1 MGIGEL
7 QTIATVSAFVAFVGV
22 AWWAY
27 SPKNKKR
34 FEEDA
39 QLALD
44 DEDVKKMRYS
54 DSQHWYGDNFLVYGK
69 QVVKNSKTGERRK
82 VFAVTKYTIK

>member
-1 MGIGEL
+1 MSISDL
-7 QTIATVSAFVAFVGV
+7 QIFATVGAFIAFIGV

-34 FEEDA
+34 FEDDA

-44 DEDVKKMRYS
+44 DELVTSSASNSRNKDKK
-54 DSQHWYGDNFLVYGK
+54 
-69 QVVKNSKTGERRK
+69 
-82 VFAVTKYTIK
+82 

>member
-7 QTIATVSAFVAFVGV
+7 QTIATVSAFIAFIGV

-44 DEDVKKMRYS
+44 DEMKDRSS
-54 DSQHWYGDNFLVYGK
+54 DEQRDK
-69 QVVKNSKTGERRK
+69 DK
-82 VFAVTKYTIK
+82 

>member
-1 MGIGEL
+1 MNWGVL
-7 QTIATVSAFVAFVGV
+7 HSIATVAAFIAFIGI

-44 DEDVKKMRYS
+44 D
-54 DSQHWYGDNFLVYGK
+54 SQLNELSS
-69 QVVKNSKTGERRK
+69 QR
-82 VFAVTKYTIK
+82 TKDTQ

>member
-1 MGIGEL
+1 MGIGDL
-7 QTIATVSAFVAFVGV
+7 QIFATVAAFIAFIGV

-44 DEDVKKMRYS
+44 DEHIQSLS
-54 DSQHWYGDNFLVYGK
+54 DEQRNKDK
-69 QVVKNSKTGERRK
+69 P
-82 VFAVTKYTIK
+82 

>member
-1 MGIGEL
+1 MSMSDL
-7 QTIATVSAFVAFVGV
+7 QVFATVAAFIAFISI

-27 SPKNKKR
+27 SPKNKQR

-44 DEDVKKMRYS
+44 DDMTASSISHVGNK
-54 DSQHWYGDNFLVYGK
+54 DN
-69 QVVKNSKTGERRK
+69 
-82 VFAVTKYTIK
+82 I

>member
-1 MGIGEL
+1 MSISDL
-7 QTIATVSAFVAFVGV
+7 HIIATVGAFIAFISI

-27 SPKNKKR
+27 SPSNKKR

-44 DEDVKKMRYS
+44 DDMLGS
-54 DSQHWYGDNFLVYGK
+54 SAS
-69 QVVKNSKTGERRK
+69 NSRNKDKR
-82 VFAVTKYTIK
+82 

>member
-7 QTIATVSAFVAFVGV
+7 QTIATVSAFIAFIGV

-27 SPKNKKR
+27 SPKNKNR

-44 DEDVKKMRYS
+44 DDLREDLSEEQRNKDK
-54 DSQHWYGDNFLVYGK
+54 
-69 QVVKNSKTGERRK
+69 
-82 VFAVTKYTIK
+82 

>member
-1 MGIGEL
+1 MNWGVL
-7 QTIATVSAFVAFVGV
+7 HSIATVAAFIAFIGI

-34 FEEDA
+34 FEDDA

-44 DEDVKKMRYS
+44 DQDIQRLSS
-54 DSQHWYGDNFLVYGK
+54 DK
-69 QVVKNSKTGERRK
+69 R
-82 VFAVTKYTIK
+82 TKDIQ

>member
-1 MGIGEL
+1 MSIVDL
-7 QTIATVSAFVAFVGV
+7 QIFATVAAFIAFVSV

-44 DEDVKKMRYS
+44 DKDKAALS
-54 DSQHWYGDNFLVYGK
+54 
-69 QVVKNSKTGERRK
+69 SKPRNKDER
-82 VFAVTKYTIK
+82 

>member
-7 QTIATVSAFVAFVGV
+7 QTIATVSAFIAFVVV

-44 DEDVKKMRYS
+44 DDIRDDSS
-54 DSQHWYGDNFLVYGK
+54 DEQRNKDK
-69 QVVKNSKTGERRK
+69 
-82 VFAVTKYTIK
+82 

>member
-1 MGIGEL
+1 MNWSVL
-7 QTIATVSAFVAFVGV
+7 HSLATVGAFIAFILV

-44 DEDVKKMRYS
+44 DDQIDKLTAEQR
-54 DSQHWYGDNFLVYGK
+54 
-69 QVVKNSKTGERRK
+69 
-82 VFAVTKYTIK
+82 TKDTQ

>member
-1 MGIGEL
+1 MSISDL
-7 QTIATVSAFVAFVGV
+7 HIIATVAAFIAFICI

-27 SPKNKKR
+27 SPSNKKR

-44 DEDVKKMRYS
+44 DELLSSSPSNLRNKDKR
-54 DSQHWYGDNFLVYGK
+54 
-69 QVVKNSKTGERRK
+69 
-82 VFAVTKYTIK
+82 

>member
-1 MGIGEL
+1 MNWGVL
-7 QTIATVSAFVAFVGV
+7 HSIATVAAFIAFIGI

-44 DEDVKKMRYS
+44 D
-54 DSQHWYGDNFLVYGK
+54 
-69 QVVKNSKTGERRK
+69 KTLKSLSSNKR
-82 VFAVTKYTIK
+82 TKDTQ

>member
-7 QTIATVSAFVAFVGV
+7 QTIATVSAFVAFIGV

-44 DEDVKKMRYS
+44 DEDIESSS
-54 DSQHWYGDNFLVYGK
+54 DQPRNKD
-69 QVVKNSKTGERRK
+69 ER
-82 VFAVTKYTIK
+82 

>member
-1 MGIGEL
+1 MNLGVL
-7 QTIATVSAFVAFVGV
+7 QSIATLAAFIAFVGI

-27 SPKNKKR
+27 SPKNKQR

-44 DEDVKKMRYS
+44 DDYS
-54 DSQHWYGDNFLVYGK
+54 VPPSELRNKDK
-69 QVVKNSKTGERRK
+69 
-82 VFAVTKYTIK
+82 

>member
-1 MGIGEL
+1 MGIVEL
-7 QTIATVSAFVAFVGV
+7 QTLATVSAFVAFVGI

-44 DEDVKKMRYS
+44 DEDKTTSS
-54 DSQHWYGDNFLVYGK
+54 DEQRNKD
-69 QVVKNSKTGERRK
+69 ER
-82 VFAVTKYTIK
+82 

>member
-1 MGIGEL
+1 MDILDL
-7 QTIATVSAFVAFVGV
+7 QIVATVSAFVAFIGV

-27 SPKNKKR
+27 SPKNIKR

-44 DEDVKKMRYS
+44 DEDIQALANEQRNKDKP
-54 DSQHWYGDNFLVYGK
+54 
-69 QVVKNSKTGERRK
+69 
-82 VFAVTKYTIK
+82 

>member
-1 MGIGEL
+1 MNWGVL
-7 QTIATVSAFVAFVGV
+7 HSIATVAAMIAFFAI

-39 QLALD
+39 QLALNG
-44 DEDVKKMRYS
+44 EDLS
-54 DSQHWYGDNFLVYGK
+54 SSS
-69 QVVKNSKTGERRK
+69 SKER
-82 VFAVTKYTIK
+82 TKDIQ

>member
-1 MGIGEL
+1 MNWGVL
-7 QTIATVSAFVAFVGV
+7 HSIATVGAFIAFIGV

-44 DEDVKKMRYS
+44 DNQLEKLS
-54 DSQHWYGDNFLVYGK
+54 SQ
-69 QVVKNSKTGERRK
+69 R
-82 VFAVTKYTIK
+82 TKDIQ

>member
-1 MGIGEL
+1 MNWGVL
-7 QTIATVSAFVAFVGV
+7 HSIATVAAFIAFIGI
-22 AWWAY
+22 AWWGY

-44 DEDVKKMRYS
+44 DQDIQRLSS
-54 DSQHWYGDNFLVYGK
+54 DK
-69 QVVKNSKTGERRK
+69 R
-82 VFAVTKYTIK
+82 TKDIQ

>member
-1 MGIGEL
+1 MNWGVL
-7 QTIATVSAFVAFVGV
+7 HSIATVAAFVVFIGI

-44 DEDVKKMRYS
+44 D
-54 DSQHWYGDNFLVYGK
+54 
-69 QVVKNSKTGERRK
+69 KTLKSLSSNER
-82 VFAVTKYTIK
+82 TKDTQ

>member
-1 MGIGEL
+1 MNWGVL
-7 QTIATVSAFVAFVGV
+7 HSIATVAAFIAFIGI

-44 DEDVKKMRYS
+44 DEQL
-54 DSQHWYGDNFLVYGK
+54 SQ
-69 QVVKNSKTGERRK
+69 QR
-82 VFAVTKYTIK
+82 IKDTQ

>member
-1 MGIGEL
+1 MNWGVL
-7 QTIATVSAFVAFVGV
+7 HSIATVAAFIAFIGI

-44 DEDVKKMRYS
+44 DKDLLSFK
-54 DSQHWYGDNFLVYGK
+54 
-69 QVVKNSKTGERRK
+69 ER
-82 VFAVTKYTIK
+82 TKDTQ

>member
-1 MGIGEL
+1 MNWGVL
-7 QTIATVSAFVAFVGV
+7 HSIATVGAFVAFIGV
-22 AWWAY
+22 VWWAY

-44 DEDVKKMRYS
+44 D
-54 DSQHWYGDNFLVYGK
+54 SQLK
-69 QVVKNSKTGERRK
+69 SLSSER
-82 VFAVTKYTIK
+82 TKDTQ

>member
-1 MGIGEL
+1 MSIVDL
-7 QTIATVSAFVAFVGV
+7 QIFATVAAFIAFVSV

-44 DEDVKKMRYS
+44 DKDKAALSSTPRNK
-54 DSQHWYGDNFLVYGK
+54 D
-69 QVVKNSKTGERRK
+69 ER
-82 VFAVTKYTIK
+82 

>member
-7 QTIATVSAFVAFVGV
+7 QTIATVSAFIAFVGV

-44 DEDVKKMRYS
+44 DKDIES
-54 DSQHWYGDNFLVYGK
+54 L
-69 QVVKNSKTGERRK
+69 SKEQRDK
-82 VFAVTKYTIK
+82 DEQ

>member
-1 MGIGEL
+1 MSIVDL
-7 QTIATVSAFVAFVGV
+7 QIIATVAAFIAFVSV

-44 DEDVKKMRYS
+44 DKDKATLSSTPRNKDE
-54 DSQHWYGDNFLVYGK
+54 Q
-69 QVVKNSKTGERRK
+69 
-82 VFAVTKYTIK
+82 

>member
-1 MGIGEL
+1 MNWGVL
-7 QTIATVSAFVAFVGV
+7 HSIATVAAFIAFIGI

-39 QLALD
+39 QLALGD
-44 DEDVKKMRYS
+44 QDIQRLSS
-54 DSQHWYGDNFLVYGK
+54 DK
-69 QVVKNSKTGERRK
+69 R
-82 VFAVTKYTIK
+82 TKDIQ

>member
-7 QTIATVSAFVAFVGV
+7 QTIATVSAFIAFIGV

-44 DEDVKKMRYS
+44 DEMIESSS
-54 DSQHWYGDNFLVYGK
+54 DEQRNKDK
-69 QVVKNSKTGERRK
+69 
-82 VFAVTKYTIK
+82 

>member
-7 QTIATVSAFVAFVGV
+7 QTIETVSAFVAFVGV

-44 DEDVKKMRYS
+44 DDIRDDSS
-54 DSQHWYGDNFLVYGK
+54 DEQRNKDK
-69 QVVKNSKTGERRK
+69 
-82 VFAVTKYTIK
+82 

>member
-1 MGIGEL
+1 MSISDL
-7 QTIATVSAFVAFVGV
+7 QVFATVGAFIAFISI

-27 SPKNKKR
+27 SPNNKKR

-44 DEDVKKMRYS
+44 DD
-54 DSQHWYGDNFLVYGK
+54 LVASSAS
-69 QVVKNSKTGERRK
+69 NSRNKDKR
-82 VFAVTKYTIK
+82 